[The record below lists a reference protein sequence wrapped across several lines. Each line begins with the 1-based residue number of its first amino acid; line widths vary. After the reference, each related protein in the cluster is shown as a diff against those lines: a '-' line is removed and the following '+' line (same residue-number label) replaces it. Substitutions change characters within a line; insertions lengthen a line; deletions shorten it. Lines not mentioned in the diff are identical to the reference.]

1 MVEMDAMKSALASS
15 QHAAADLA
23 AAAIRHERAL
33 QEEKV
38 RAAKASAE
46 VPQEELFVEALLVA
60 VVDCLLCAW
69 LSMLSYCVTMSTVC

>member
-1 MVEMDAMKSALASS
+1 MDAMKSALASS

-38 RAAKASAE
+38 RAAKAAAE
-46 VPQEELFVEALLVA
+46 VPYLNFNLLIEAHSI
-60 VVDCLLCAW
+60 VDAD
-69 LSMLSYCVTMSTVC
+69 SE

>member
-1 MVEMDAMKSALASS
+1 MDAMKSALASS

-38 RAAKASAE
+38 RAAKAAAE
-46 VPQEELFVEALLVA
+46 VSSLQLICP
-60 VVDCLLCAW
+60 
-69 LSMLSYCVTMSTVC
+69 STQHG

>member
-1 MVEMDAMKSALASS
+1 MRSCLNCSSYDFCHIPYLCHSLPFTQIEMDAMKSALASS

-46 VPQEELFVEALLVA
+46 VP
-60 VVDCLLCAW
+60 
-69 LSMLSYCVTMSTVC
+69 Y